1 MNQLDSA
8 LGAKAPQAPATGQA
22 RSRTGDGRD
31 APGEA
36 RFADVLRNRQR
47 EANAGTP
54 NAASGKAAPRGR
66 GDKEEAAG
74 EAPAMSTTPDP
85 DGGDSPPV
93 ISLAPSTPVAPM
105 ADNATPVATTPG
117 PVAAP
122 IEALSRTDDAMPAM
136 TANLQPATL
145 RAMTFP
151 KDVGVNQTTIT
162 ALPTIATAAESASV
176 TSPEPIAPAP
186 TTREFLPTPASARAA
201 RPDTGAARAAAASI
215 AAGTL
220 PAQEDTA
227 MPVGQA
233 AVPRA
238 TTLLQEAGNQRGD
251 FAQWTALAAPA
262 DPRGVQPMPAA
273 TLAHPL
279 TVDAPVGSARFADQ
293 AAQQVT
299 WMAKNGIEHA
309 EIRVKPAELGPITV
323 RIEMHKNEA
332 IISFAVTQPE
342 TRAAVE
348 NALHKLQEML
358 ADSGISLG
366 QTSVGGQ
373 SMAGEERLGTQSGR
387 LRVVVPAG
395 PHGDGTPAGLSTG
408 NRAAHVAA
416 RGLVDTFA

>member
-1 MNQLDSA
+1 MNPLDSA
-8 LGAKAPQAPATGQA
+8 LGAKASQAPAPGQA
-22 RSRTGDGRD
+22 RTRTGDGRD
-31 APGEA
+31 APADA
-36 RFADVLRNRQR
+36 RFADVLRSRQR
-47 EANAGTP
+47 EANAESQ
-54 NAASGKAAPRGR
+54 NAASDKAAPRGR
-66 GDKEEAAG
+66 DDKEEAAG
-74 EAPAMSTTPDP
+74 EAPAMSPTPGP

-93 ISLAPSTPVAPM
+93 IGLAPSTPVTSM
-105 ADNATPVATTPG
+105 ADNAAPVAP
-117 PVAAP
+117 P
-122 IEALSRTDDAMPAM
+122 IEALARTDDAMPAM

-145 RAMTFP
+145 RAMAFP
-151 KDVGVNQTTIT
+151 KEVGVNKTTIT
-162 ALPTIATAAESASV
+162 TLPTTATAAESASL
-176 TSPEPIAPAP
+176 TTPDPIAPAP
-186 TTREFLPTPASARAA
+186 TARAFLPTPASARAT
-201 RPDTGAARAAAASI
+201 RPDTGAARGAAASI

-220 PAQEDTA
+220 AAQEEPA

-233 AVPRA
+233 TVPRA

-251 FAQWTALAAPA
+251 FAQWTALTAPA
-262 DPRGVQPMPAA
+262 DPRGVQPMSAA

-279 TVDAPVGSARFADQ
+279 TVDAPVGSARFAEQ

-358 ADSGISLG
+358 AESGISLG

-373 SMAGEERLGTQSGR
+373 SLAGEERHGAQSGR
-387 LRVVVPAG
+387 TRVVFPAG
-395 PHGDGTPAGLSTG
+395 PHGDGTQAGVSTG

>member
-1 MNQLDSA
+1 MS
-8 LGAKAPQAPATGQA
+8 
-22 RSRTGDGRD
+22 DG
-31 APGEA
+31 
-36 RFADVLRNRQR
+36 LR
-47 EANAGTP
+47 
-54 NAASGKAAPRGR
+54 
-66 GDKEEAAG
+66 
-74 EAPAMSTTPDP
+74 
-85 DGGDSPPV
+85 
-93 ISLAPSTPVAPM
+93 
-105 ADNATPVATTPG
+105 
-117 PVAAP
+117 
-122 IEALSRTDDAMPAM
+122 
-136 TANLQPATL
+136 
-145 RAMTFP
+145 
-151 KDVGVNQTTIT
+151 
-162 ALPTIATAAESASV
+162 
-176 TSPEPIAPAP
+176 
-186 TTREFLPTPASARAA
+186 
-201 RPDTGAARAAAASI
+201 I
-215 AAGTL
+215 AAGFK
-220 PAQEDTA
+220 AHS
-227 MPVGQA
+227 GW
-233 AVPRA
+233 AV
-238 TTLLQEAGNQRGD
+238 LVVISESAGDMKVIDRRRIELVELACRGVQRGGAHPSAPPHDAPARRLEHQPLVD

-262 DPRGVQPMPAA
+262 DPRSVQPMPAA

-373 SMAGEERLGTQSGR
+373 SMAGEERHGTQSGR
-387 LRVVVPAG
+387 MRVVFPAG